1 MHNIN
6 KMSEVKRSSRKERTG
21 IVVSNKM
28 DKTIVV
34 GIQRQVRHPM
44 YGKFIKK
51 TSRLFAHDG
60 QEEARE
66 GDMVRVAEIRPLSKH
81 KRWRLLEIVERAK

>member
-1 MHNIN
+1 
-6 KMSEVKRSSRKERTG
+6 MSELKRSSRKERTG
-21 IVVSNKM
+21 TVVSNKM

-34 GIQRQVRHPM
+34 GIQRQVRHPI

-51 TSRLFAHDG
+51 TSRLFAHDEK
-60 QEEARE
+60 EEARE
-66 GDMVRVAEIRPLSKH
+66 GDTVRVAEVRPLSKH

>member
-1 MHNIN
+1 
-6 KMSEVKRSSRKERTG
+6 MSEVKRSSRKERTG
-21 IVVSNKM
+21 TVVSNKM

-34 GIQRQVRHPM
+34 GIQRQVRHPI

-51 TSRLFAHDG
+51 TSRLFAHDE

>member
-1 MHNIN
+1 
-6 KMSEVKRSSRKERTG
+6 MSELRRSSRKERTG

-28 DKTIVV
+28 EKTIVV
-34 GIQRQVRHPM
+34 GIQRQVRHPI

-51 TSRLFAHDG
+51 TSRLFAHDEK
-60 QEEARE
+60 EEAQK
-66 GDMVRVAEIRPLSKH
+66 GDTVRVAEVRPLSKH

>member
-1 MHNIN
+1 
-6 KMSEVKRSSRKERTG
+6 MSENKRSSRKERTG

-34 GIQRQVRHPM
+34 GIQRQVRHPI

-51 TSRLFAHDG
+51 TSRLFAHDEK
-60 QEEARE
+60 EEAQE
-66 GDMVRVAEIRPLSKH
+66 GDMVRVAEVRPLSKH

>member
-1 MHNIN
+1 
-6 KMSEVKRSSRKERTG
+6 MSELKRSSRKERTG

-34 GIQRQVRHPM
+34 GIQRQVRHPI

-51 TSRLFAHDG
+51 TSPLFAHDEKE
-60 QEEARE
+60 QAQE
-66 GDMVRVAEIRPLSKH
+66 GDMVRVAEVRPLSKH

>member
-1 MHNIN
+1 
-6 KMSEVKRSSRKERTG
+6 MSELKRSSRKERTG
-21 IVVSNKM
+21 TVVSNKM

-34 GIQRQVRHPM
+34 GIQRQVRHPI

-51 TSRLFAHDG
+51 TSRLFAHDEK
-60 QEEARE
+60 EEAQE
-66 GDMVRVAEIRPLSKH
+66 GDTVRVAEVRPLSKY

>member
-1 MHNIN
+1 
-6 KMSEVKRSSRKERTG
+6 MSELKRSSRKERTG

-34 GIQRQVRHPM
+34 GIQRQVRHPI

-51 TSRLFAHDG
+51 TSRLFAHDEK
-60 QEEARE
+60 EEAQE
-66 GDMVRVAEIRPLSKH
+66 GDTVRVAEVRPLSKH

>member
-1 MHNIN
+1 
-6 KMSEVKRSSRKERTG
+6 MSELKRSSRKERTG

-34 GIQRQVRHPM
+34 GIQRQVRHPI

-51 TSRLFAHDG
+51 TSRLFAHDEKE
-60 QEEARE
+60 QAQE
-66 GDMVRVAEIRPLSKH
+66 GDTVRVAEVRPLSKH

>member
-1 MHNIN
+1 
-6 KMSEVKRSSRKERTG
+6 MSELKRSSRKERTG
-21 IVVSNKM
+21 IVVSSKM

-34 GIQRQVRHPM
+34 GIQRQVRHPI

-51 TSRLFAHDG
+51 TSRLFAHDEKE
-60 QEEARE
+60 QAQE
-66 GDMVRVAEIRPLSKH
+66 GDTVRVAEVRPLSKH

>member
-1 MHNIN
+1 
-6 KMSEVKRSSRKERTG
+6 MSEVKRSSRKERTG

-34 GIQRQVRHPM
+34 GIQRQVRHPI

-51 TSRLFAHDG
+51 TSRLFAHDE

>member
-1 MHNIN
+1 
-6 KMSEVKRSSRKERTG
+6 MSEVKRSSRKERTG

-51 TSRLFAHDG
+51 TSRLFAHDE